1 MILRFLKRI
10 KDFLYNKNKLT
21 EEELKEKL
29 INLDTE
35 YECSIASGV
44 QRTPDEIYSDMKSV
58 IKKLKWH
65 EDDAHDYIDWV
76 KNRY

>member
-21 EEELKEKL
+21 EEELKDKL

-44 QRTPDEIYSDMKSV
+44 HRTPDEIYSDMKSV